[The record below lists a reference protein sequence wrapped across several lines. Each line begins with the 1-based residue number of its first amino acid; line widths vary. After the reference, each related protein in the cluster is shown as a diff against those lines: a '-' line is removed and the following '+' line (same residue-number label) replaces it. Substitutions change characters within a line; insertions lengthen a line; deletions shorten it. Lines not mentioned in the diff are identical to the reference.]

1 MVPGNEWS
9 LATPLRQYHA
19 LADGIWG
26 TLITVTDVH
35 EQIASALWYH
45 TIEIAPGLVTP
56 GWFDLRPVLRK
67 MPWPDVRG
75 KRCLDIGTYDG
86 FLAYEME
93 KRGASEVIAID
104 IEDHTQWDWPV
115 DVRATGGENLA
126 KLAGPEKSRGFR
138 IASKALDSK
147 VQLQQVNVYDLS
159 PERVG
164 TFEVVVCGTLMLH
177 LRDPLRALEAVR
189 SICAGKFLSAEEIDL
204 SLTVQHPKKPLSKL
218 NGIGEL
224 CQWFTPNMAGHRRM
238 IAAAGFEIEHATRPY
253 VIPFGVSHPPRAR
266 TPRSLFHKALQ
277 QAVCGSAG
285 VPHSAVLAHPR
296 GGPI

>member
-1 MVPGNEWS
+1 MVPGNTWS
-9 LATPLRQYHA
+9 LATSLRQYHA

-126 KLAGPEKSRGFR
+126 KLAGPEKSRGFKGSIQWDLEGSR
-138 IASKALDSK
+138 GTRSWHVSIVDGRAVAAEGPADDASVKMHMSVPVFARVLARELD
-147 VQLQQVNVYDLS
+147 
-159 PERVG
+159 PA
-164 TFEVVVCGTLMLH
+164 
-177 LRDPLRALEAVR
+177 RAMME
-189 SICAGKFLSAEEIDL
+189 GKL
-204 SLTVQHPKKPLSKL
+204 
-218 NGIGEL
+218 
-224 CQWFTPNMAGHRRM
+224 
-238 IAAAGFEIEHATRPY
+238 EIEGDFAVAAQIGPM
-253 VIPFGVSHPPRAR
+253 FGEDERW
-266 TPRSLFHKALQ
+266 
-277 QAVCGSAG
+277 
-285 VPHSAVLAHPR
+285 
-296 GGPI
+296 